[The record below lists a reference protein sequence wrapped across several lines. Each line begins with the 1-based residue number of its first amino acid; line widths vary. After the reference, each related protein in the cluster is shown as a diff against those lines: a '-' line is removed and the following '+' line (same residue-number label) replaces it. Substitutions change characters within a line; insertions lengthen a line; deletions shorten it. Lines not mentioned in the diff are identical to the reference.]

1 MDEGVNPRC
10 ETRGGMEL
18 MTIYKEN
25 YPKTRYGTLDYP
37 GYLGRQDKKHI
48 SKMNKLPAM
57 RMLHSP
63 SKFISSAL
71 IPPSNAAHLCDDYG
85 GCFAMEKDVP
95 TALRSINDSKLAS
108 IVRQSLMRENFSI
121 QGWKARKLDG
131 GVSNPVSLGLYRFEG
146 VGVDQGEWLDWSI
159 ILKVIQS
166 PANQGYYNLN
176 DDNDPAHWNYWKRE
190 LLVYQSGW
198 LENLPEGITAPHCYE
213 AVELPENIAGIWLED
228 VQDSFAGNWP
238 LYRYALTAR
247 HLGRLNGTYI
257 SRRELPSYP
266 WLSRNRTRQWLSS
279 IAWRDFPWDHP
290 RARQQFPALEVN
302 YFRQMLQ
309 DQNHFLNKLE
319 QLPNTVSHGD
329 TYPTNFKSRRSARNQ
344 EQTVA
349 IDWAMAGIE
358 PLGDD
363 LGQLVYGTYMNLK
376 GYKLHDI
383 SHTLFTS
390 YVNGLEDSGCR
401 VDPKW
406 IRFGYT
412 VSAALRVGLFKL
424 LLLRQAI
431 DKEED
436 FIPHIVSPPLVT
448 DSFESLMAEEAY
460 QLLDVI

>member
-1 MDEGVNPRC
+1 
-10 ETRGGMEL
+10 

-25 YPKTRYGTLDYP
+25 YRKPRFNPP
-37 GYLGRQDKKHI
+37 GYLEYTDKQVHKPLSRI
-48 SKMNKLPAM
+48 NKLPAI
-57 RMLHSP
+57 RLLRSP
-63 SKFISSAL
+63 SKYVSSSVL
-71 IPPSNAAHLCDDYG
+71 NVPEIAHLSDDYR
-85 GCFAMEKDVP
+85 GCFAMEQDVAK
-95 TALRSINDSKLAS
+95 ALRAINDSKLAA
-108 IVRQSLMRENFSI
+108 IVRLSLKRENFNI
-121 QGWKARKLDG
+121 EGWKARKLDG
-131 GVSNPVSLGLYRFEG
+131 GIGNPVSLGLYRFEG
-146 VGVDQGEWLDWSI
+146 VGVDKGEWLDWSI

-166 PANQGYYNLN
+166 PSNLGYANFRDG
-176 DDNDPAHWNYWKRE
+176 DDPAHWDYWKRE

-198 LENLPEGITAPHCYE
+198 LESLPEGISAPHCFE
-213 AVELPENIAGIWLED
+213 AIELPGNIAGIWMED
-228 VQDSFAGNWP
+228 VQDSFSGNWP

-266 WLSRNRTRQWLSS
+266 WFSHNRTRQWLST

-302 YFRQMLQ
+302 SFRQMLQ
-309 DQNHFLNKLE
+309 DHNRFLNRLE
-319 QLPNTVSHGD
+319 QLPYTVNHGD
-329 TYPTNFKSRRSARNQ
+329 TYPANFKSRRSTRNQ

-349 IDWAMAGIE
+349 MDWALAGIE

-390 YVNGLEDSGCR
+390 YINGLEDSGCR

-406 IRFGYT
+406 VRFGYAA
-412 VSAALRVGLFKL
+412 SAAFRVGLFKL
-424 LLLRQAI
+424 LLLRQML

-436 FIPHIVSPPLVT
+436 YTPHIISPPVVT
-448 DSFESLMAEEAY
+448 DSFESVMADEAY
-460 QLLDVI
+460 QLLDLI